1 MRLYTFETGIKQ
13 RIGVEYSDR
22 IVDLVAAHNALLES
36 KGQSANNGFTMPADM
51 LTFLRA
57 GIPAMDAA
65 QKVLDYV
72 DGLSDEEV
80 EKLSYSMDGVKI
92 LAPVPRPGKMLFS
105 GINFYGHLEEEPG
118 AVLTESP
125 WFFSKV
131 PSTVVGPGDPIVH
144 PKLTEQLDYEV
155 ELAIVI
161 GRTAR
166 NVPESDILNYIAGY
180 TVVHD
185 VSARDVQFKDNQIT
199 LGKNFDTFSPMG
211 PCIVT
216 PDEIPDVN
224 NLSLR
229 AWVNDELLIDSS
241 TDDWVFSLPNL
252 LSSLAAVMTLEPG
265 DVVTTGCPKGVGVFR
280 DPPIFLHPGDV
291 TVIEVEG
298 VGRLEN
304 PVVAEE

>member
-1 MRLYTFETGIKQ
+1 MRLYTFEAENGQ
-13 RIGVEYSDR
+13 RIGVEHDER
-22 IVDLVAAHNALLES
+22 IIDLSAAHNALLES
-36 KGQSANNGFTMPADM
+36 TGQTNGFTMPSKM
-51 LTFLRA
+51 LNFLQE
-57 GIPAMDAA
+57 GNQAMEAA
-65 QKVLDYV
+65 QAVLDYV
-72 DGLSDEEV
+72 PGLPEDDSK
-80 EKLSYSMDGVKI
+80 KLSYDMDEIRI
-92 LAPVPRPGKMLFS
+92 LAPVPRPGKMLCS
-105 GINFYGHLEEEPG
+105 GINYYGHLEEEPG
-118 AVLTESP
+118 ATLTESP

-131 PSTVVGPGDPIVH
+131 PSVVVGPGDPIIH

-166 NVPESDILNYIAGY
+166 NVPESDILDYVAGY

-185 VSARDVQFKDNQIT
+185 VSARDVQFKDSQIT
-199 LGKNFDTFSPMG
+199 LGKNFDSFAPMG

-224 NLSLR
+224 NLRLR

-241 TDDWVFSLPNL
+241 TDDWVFPLPTL

-304 PVVAEE
+304 PVVAEA